1 MVGKE
6 REGGEERGLGYNRR
20 CWDEV
25 DARTLCPASANRL
38 EMIDGWSLPLLCDL
52 TIFLGLPT
60 GGCTDCSLFLLLLD
74 MLLE

>member
-1 MVGKE
+1 MVGQE
-6 REGGEERGLGYNRR
+6 REGGDERVLGYNRS
-20 CWDEV
+20 CWGEL
-25 DARTLCPASANRL
+25 DARTHCSANRL

-52 TIFLGLPT
+52 TIFLGLPK